1 MPNHTP
7 KHPKLH
13 HATPNSIQYSNYI
26 KCTAPNYSNT
36 LTKRTTQKYNCF
48 TNHLQTTR
56 AIPITL
62 NSTKLQQPTTQ
73 YETTL
78 ITSLLFNRFISPYF
92 CLEQRRARNS
102 SDFWRRARDHGKG
115 KEESQSTCRPFSP
128 SCLPLREN
136 IHRERGTSR
145 NVWQSNSTELH
156 KGTTLK
162 IIANCKTTALSL
174 VLSGIT

>member
-48 TNHLQTTR
+48 TTHWQTTR

-62 NSTKLQQPTTQ
+62 NSTKLQQ

-78 ITSLLFNRFISPYF
+78 ITSHLFNCFISPYF
-92 CLEQRRARNS
+92 SLEQRRARNS

-115 KEESQSTCRPFSP
+115 KEESRSTCRPFSP
-128 SCLPLREN
+128 SCLPLRAN
-136 IHRERGTSR
+136 IHRERIASG

-156 KGTTLK
+156 KRTTLK

-174 VLSGIT
+174 VLSVIT

>member
-36 LTKRTTQKYNCF
+36 LTKITTQKYNCF

-62 NSTKLQQPTTQ
+62 NSTKLQQPTTTIWNYINYLPPFQ
-73 YETTL
+73 
-78 ITSLLFNRFISPYF
+78 LLHFPVLFSRTKASTE
-92 CLEQRRARNS
+92 LEWLS
-102 SDFWRRARDHGKG
+102 TKSKGHGKW
-115 KEESQSTCRPFSP
+115 KEESRSTCRPFSP
-128 SCLPLREN
+128 SCLPLRAN
-136 IHRERGTSR
+136 IHRERVASG

-156 KGTTLK
+156 KRTTLK

-174 VLSGIT
+174 VLSVIT

>member
-48 TNHLQTTR
+48 TNHFQTTR

-62 NSTKLQQPTTQ
+62 NSTKLQQPTTTIWNYINYLPPFQ
-73 YETTL
+73 
-78 ITSLLFNRFISPYF
+78 LLHFPV
-92 CLEQRRARNS
+92 L
-102 SDFWRRARDHGKG
+102 
-115 KEESQSTCRPFSP
+115 FS
-128 SCLPLREN
+128 R
-136 IHRERGTSR
+136 TKA
-145 NVWQSNSTELH
+145 STELEWLLTKSKGPREGERRESKYVSPVFSFLPSFAH
-156 KGTTLK
+156 KYTSRE
-162 IIANCKTTALSL
+162 NR
-174 VLSGIT
+174 VW

>member
-36 LTKRTTQKYNCF
+36 LTKITTQKYNCF

-62 NSTKLQQPTTQ
+62 NSTKLQQPTTTIWNYINYLPPFQ
-73 YETTL
+73 
-78 ITSLLFNRFISPYF
+78 SLHFPYF
-92 CLEQRRARNS
+92 SLKQRRARNS

-115 KEESQSTCRPFSP
+115 KEESQSTCRPFCP
-128 SCLPLREN
+128 SCLALRAN

-174 VLSGIT
+174 VLSVIT

>member
-26 KCTAPNYSNT
+26 KCTAPNYCNT
-36 LTKRTTQKYNCF
+36 LTKRTTQKYNCLP
-48 TNHLQTTR
+48 NHLQTTR
-56 AIPITL
+56 AIPITHWTVP
-62 NSTKLQQPTTQ
+62 NYNNRLQQ

-92 CLEQRRARNS
+92 SLEQRRARNS
-102 SDFWRRARDHGKG
+102 SDFWRRARDYGKR

-128 SCLPLREN
+128 SCLPLRAN
-136 IHRERGTSR
+136 IHRKRGTTR
-145 NVWQSNSTELH
+145 NIWQSNPILNYIKELH
-156 KGTTLK
+156 
-162 IIANCKTTALSL
+162 
-174 VLSGIT
+174 